1 MFLFLILL
9 ATNFSFTLAQRSI
22 NATDARSAI
31 DLAKIDM
38 QEMMD
43 SGFSIIRI
51 NDTIA
56 EATNYYDAQKA
67 LEEKTG
73 QGDYSTVISLT
84 DKISSIKKEA
94 FDTYDELSAL
104 KKKLDESSQKQDAAE
119 AEAIYNEAMQEFK
132 DERYAQANDK
142 IEECYAK
149 IIELQAAFTRVK
161 AIYEASTKTIA
172 GFFSR
177 NYVTILI
184 VLGVLLVL
192 YIALRRRIYR
202 AIIRRKIR
210 KLELEKE
217 ILNDLIR
224 KAQEEYFKK
233 GAISE
238 GNYRI
243 RVTKFAELIRD
254 INRQIPIMTMKLEKE
269 TELKKAMADREN
281 KKFEEKKREEEMRK
295 KIQGKKEE
303 ETIKL
308 KKAGEAEKSE
318 KERVERLKSML
329 EKHIKEKRKGKSF
342 VSKFF
347 ENMKIKSEQ
356 KKIKKLEEARR
367 KEEEKKKKI
376 EEKKGTEEARKKA
389 EETKKK
395 AEEEKKKKIE
405 TAKETKEHKKSWL
418 AGWFK
423 AKKSKGE
430 EQKKAKETEK
440 KRIDEAKK
448 REGEEAKKRAEEER
462 RRAKE
467 MEKKRVEAV
476 KAHKKSWFAKFMESR
491 KKKSEENKMAGEIA
505 KKAKEAKIKAE
516 EERKKR
522 EELREKENKKRAE
535 DNKRREA
542 EEARKRAEE
551 ERKRAKEMEKKRV
564 EAVKAHKKSWFAKFM
579 ESRKKKSE
587 ENKAKKEEERKKADK
602 LKSLKREQEDELKG
616 KLQKKKELEQK
627 REELERKKKEL
638 MERLAKIKSQK

>member
-1 MFLFLILL
+1 MKKRALILTFLFLILL
-9 ATNFSFTLAQRSI
+9 AINSSFTLAQKSI

-38 QEMMD
+38 QEMID
-43 SGFSIIRI
+43 ADFSVIRV

-73 QGDYSTVISLT
+73 QADYSTVMSLT

-94 FDTYDELSAL
+94 FDTYDELTAL
-104 KKKLDESSQKQDAAE
+104 KKKLDELSQKQNASE
-119 AEAIYNEAMQEFK
+119 AEIIYNEAMQEFK

-142 IEECYAK
+142 IEECYSK
-149 IIELQAAFTRVK
+149 IIELQAAFTRVM

-192 YIALRRRIYR
+192 YIALRKKIYR
-202 AIIRRKIR
+202 AIIRKKIR

-217 ILNDLIR
+217 ILNNLIR
-224 KAQEEYFKK
+224 KAQEEYFKN

-303 ETIKL
+303 ESLTL
-308 KKAGEAEKSE
+308 KKAGETEKAE

-347 ENMKIKSEQ
+347 ENIKIKSEQ
-356 KKIKKLEEARR
+356 KKIKKLEEARK
-367 KEEEKKKKI
+367 KEDEKKRKI
-376 EEKKGTEEARKKA
+376 EEKKRAEEDKRKA
-389 EETKKK
+389 EEGKKR
-395 AEEEKKKKIE
+395 AEEEAKKKIE

-423 AKKSKGE
+423 AKKTKGE
-430 EQKKAKETEK
+430 EQKKAKESEK
-440 KRIDEAKK
+440 KRI
-448 REGEEAKKRAEEER
+448 EE
-462 RRAKE
+462 AKE
-467 MEKKRVEAV
+467 MERKKAEEKKKRIEAAKATKEHKKPFLAGLFKAKKTKGEEQKEKARELEKKKIEEAKKRVEAV
-476 KAHKKSWFAKFMESR
+476 KAHKKSWFAKWMESR
-491 KKKSEENKMAGEIA
+491 KKKA
-505 KKAKEAKIKAE
+505 
-516 EERKKR
+516 
-522 EELREKENKKRAE
+522 
-535 DNKRREA
+535 
-542 EEARKRAEE
+542 
-551 ERKRAKEMEKKRV
+551 
-564 EAVKAHKKSWFAKFM
+564 
-579 ESRKKKSE
+579 E
-587 ENKAKKEEERKKADK
+587 ENKAKKEEERKKAEK
-602 LKSLKREQEDELKG
+602 LKLLKREQEDELKG

-627 REELERKKKEL
+627 REELEKKKKEL
-638 MERLAKIKSQK
+638 MERLAKIKGQK